1 MNAYPALP
9 AFAMALAALFLK
21 TTLTSTLQVLAR
33 FRSRRFVLPEDA
45 ALVGVRTQSAES
57 AFVQRCAGVWRND
70 VENLPLF
77 FALALTYV
85 LLGGDAQSAR
95 LLFATYVTLRY
106 AHTVMYLRGVQPWRA
121 VCYLAGMLVSWV
133 LAVRI
138 VVLVMSETTLLQG

>member
-33 FRSRRFVLPEDA
+33 FRSRRFMLPEDA
-45 ALVGVRTQSAES
+45 ALVGVRPQSAES

-77 FALALTYV
+77 LTLALTFV
-85 LLGGDAQSAR
+85 LLGGDAKSAQ
-95 LLFATYVTLRY
+95 LLFAAYVVLRY
-106 AHTVMYLRGVQPWRA
+106 AHTVIYLRGVQPWRA

-133 LAVRI
+133 LAVR
-138 VVLVMSETTLLQG
+138 VVLLVMSETTLMQG